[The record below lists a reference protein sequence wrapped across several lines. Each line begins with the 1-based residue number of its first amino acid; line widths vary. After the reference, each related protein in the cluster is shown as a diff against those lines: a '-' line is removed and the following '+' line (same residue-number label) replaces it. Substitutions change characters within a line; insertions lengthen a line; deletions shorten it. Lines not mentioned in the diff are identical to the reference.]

1 MSGNETFVIYI
12 YADNLIQWTNWT
24 SLRGGHALVGYNA
37 GHGNISYTVPTSMEE
52 GIVNIT
58 LRTNVRRPGM
68 CVFQVDRV
76 VSQPQQTCADA
87 FRGTY
92 VGRTANSFPCLDFL
106 HNRYLFLL

>member
-1 MSGNETFVIYI
+1 
-12 YADNLIQWTNWT
+12 
-24 SLRGGHALVGYNA
+24 
-37 GHGNISYTVPTSMEE
+37 MEE

-87 FRGTY
+87 FRG
-92 VGRTANSFPCLDFL
+92 VEI
-106 HNRYLFLL
+106 